1 MQYFLKESIFFYNF
15 SFAME
20 KKMFWKDYKSK
31 ILCMCAMIWIFMS
44 PSQIIKKQTSYDE
57 NLMPKMMLLGAGAF
71 GKWLGHGVTAL
82 MNGISALT
90 RETQKPGLFLP
101 PCEET
106 ARSINPED
114 SPSLAMLLPWS
125 QNSSLQTNEKWSAA
139 LYKPPRL
146 CCIVT
151 AAWSDWDGIPS

>member
-44 PSQIIKKQTSYDE
+44 PPQIIKKQTSYVE

-71 GKWLGHGVTAL
+71 GKWLGHGVTVL

-90 RETQKPGLFLP
+90 REPQKPGLFLP

-125 QNSSLQTNEKWSAA
+125 QNSSLQNFEQLIFVVYKLPNLWYFVIAA
-139 LYKPPRL
+139 
-146 CCIVT
+146 
-151 AAWSDWDGIPS
+151 